1 MEKKTKLKI
10 KFYRKVF
17 TIFYLKSLNTVA
29 ISSCLSDWYLT
40 LISHL
45 SCNVHA
51 TWVWYYW
58 STVQSIHVP
67 ALSLLKIANC
77 IEIIIKSQH
86 QLRYC
91 LLNNASLRSV
101 LIYKPH
107 RFKFSYDECY
117 NIAQPYIYFWLTGKL
132 QTLVLY
138 RNIFELL

>member
-10 KFYRKVF
+10 KFYREVF
-17 TIFYLKSLNTVA
+17 TIFYLKSLNTVV

-40 LISHL
+40 LISHF

-107 RFKFSYDECY
+107 GFFL
-117 NIAQPYIYFWLTGKL
+117 WWML
-132 QTLVLY
+132 QHSPTVHLFLINWKATDTCFVQKYLWV
-138 RNIFELL
+138 IIV

>member
-1 MEKKTKLKI
+1 MDKKTKLKI
-10 KFYRKVF
+10 KFYREVF

-29 ISSCLSDWYLT
+29 ISSCLSNWYLT
-40 LISHL
+40 LISHF

-77 IEIIIKSQH
+77 IEIIKSQH
-86 QLRYC
+86 QLGNC

-107 RFKFSYDECY
+107 RFFLWWMLQQ
-117 NIAQPYIYFWLTGKL
+117 AQPYIYFWLTGKL

-138 RNIFELL
+138 RNIFELLLYK

>member
-10 KFYRKVF
+10 KFYREVF

-29 ISSCLSDWYLT
+29 FSSCLSDWYLT
-40 LISHL
+40 LISHF

-77 IEIIIKSQH
+77 IGIIIKSQH

-91 LLNNASLRSV
+91 LLNNASLCSV
-101 LIYKPH
+101 LIYKSH
-107 RFKFSYDECY
+107 GFFL
-117 NIAQPYIYFWLTGKL
+117 WWML
-132 QTLVLY
+132 QQSPTVQLFLINWKATDTCFVQEYLWV
-138 RNIFELL
+138 IIV